1 MRQPAAVAGDDAVVG
16 VQGVAQVV
24 PGAAGDAGADPLV
37 GRGQRQLDAAAVRP
51 ADGADHHSAP
61 VALHVAQRLE
71 HRVDQLRGAL
81 HVVVGRLEG
90 HAAAAVAEARRGV
103 GEHDVA
109 VGGEELRGAD
119 HLRGVLGEPEAM
131 GHQDRRLRV
140 PAAGVARL
148 VERGVEADRDVAAR
162 TGAHRHHP
170 LGGAPAA
177 GASGRGDVVGRRG
190 AALGRRTGLGRRRDR
205 RRRRRRRERGEQ
217 GGDDGERQ
225 RQPGR
230 RGRRRGRS
238 GTSASRHGPSVS
250 LASTSEGPYHVS
262 SRPETSSVGVRVN
275 ASGPSSAV
283 KT

>member
-37 GRGQRQLDAAAVRP
+37 GRGQRQLDAAAVGA
-51 ADGADHHSAP
+51 ADGADHDPAP

-71 HRVDQLRGAL
+71 HLVDQLRGAL

-119 HLRGVLGEPEAM
+119 HLRGVLGEPEAV

-148 VERGVEADRDVAAR
+148 VERGVEADRDVVAR

-177 GASGRGDVVGRRG
+177 GAPGRGDVVGRRG
-190 AALGRRTGLGRRRDR
+190 AAL
-205 RRRRRRRERGEQ
+205 RGW
-217 GGDDGERQ
+217 G
-225 RQPGR
+225 PG
-230 RGRRRGRS
+230 
-238 GTSASRHGPSVS
+238 SAPADAADAAGARAVSRAATTAS
-250 LASTSEGPYHVS
+250 ASTSAVAGAVAEPVAEAG
-262 SRPETSSVGVRVN
+262 RGRARRVMGR
-275 ASGPSSAV
+275 A
-283 KT
+283 